1 MRGNKLLKLIDYYI
15 GIPLVWL
22 LSFFIGGQKSADLRT
37 LQPKR
42 ILVVKLVALGD
53 AVLLVPSLRALRKH
67 FPDAEII
74 FLGTS
79 LTENIIKQFPEY
91 VDKII
96 SLDVV
101 RLGKS
106 PAYVLDMIS
115 MLRSLNFDVVIDFE
129 QWTRLTPLLIAFA
142 NIPIRIGFKTVGQYH
157 HYLYTHAIERTPNRH
172 EAESLLSLVEL
183 FTQQSSSNELE
194 LKVNQTKREGVK
206 EWLRS
211 KGWSEEKKVVIIHP
225 ACGTHGF
232 PREWSPKNY
241 CGVIEKL
248 SCGEKLFFIITGT
261 SSEIKV
267 MNEVCEFNN
276 PTFQH
281 STLQYSIEDG
291 EEYIALLSIA
301 NLFISGNTGAMH
313 LAAALKVP
321 QVALHGP
328 TNANI
333 WGPVNPKAI
342 VIKSSCPECPCLDL
356 GFEYHR
362 TDGYCMEQIRIEEVF
377 VVCER
382 LLLNAKL

>member
-1 MRGNKLLKLIDYYI
+1 MRGNRLLKFIDYYI

-22 LSFFIGGQKSADLRT
+22 LSFFVGGHRSADLRK

-53 AVLLVPSLRALRKH
+53 AVLLIPSLRALRKQ
-67 FPDAEII
+67 FPDSEII
-74 FLGTS
+74 YFGTS

-91 VDKII
+91 VDRII

-106 PAYVLDMIS
+106 PSYAVEMIS
-115 MLRSLNFDVVIDFE
+115 NLRLLEFDVVFDFE

-142 NIPIRIGFKTVGQYH
+142 NIPVRIGFKTAGQHH
-157 HYLYTHAIERTPNRH
+157 HYLYTHTIERIHNRH
-172 EAESLLSLVEL
+172 EAESFLSLVEL
-183 FTQQSSSNELE
+183 FNQQSSSNELE
-194 LKVNQTKREGVK
+194 LKVNQVKKEKVK

-211 KGWSEEKKVVIIHP
+211 KGWSEAKKLVIIHP

-241 CGVIEKL
+241 RQVVEHLQNMNDI
-248 SCGEKLFFIITGT
+248 LFIVTGT
-261 SSEIKV
+261 ESESVV
-267 MNEVCEFNN
+267 MNEVCESKT
-276 PTFQH
+276 PL
-281 STLQYSIEDG
+281 LQYSIKDS
-291 EEYIALLSIA
+291 EEFVVLLSIA

-313 LAAALKVP
+313 LAAALKIP

-328 TNANI
+328 TNADI
-333 WGPVNPKAI
+333 WGPINPNVV
-342 VIKSSCPECPCLDL
+342 VIKSSCPHCPCLDL

-362 TDGYCMEQIRIEEVF
+362 TDGYCMEQMRVEEV
-377 VVCER
+377 VTACER
-382 LLLNAKL
+382 LL